1 MTRKWKTALSGTAA
15 FSAALIGALALV
27 GCNGKPSAVAAG
39 GAANSSSSL
48 ATTAAP
54 GQARSPDPRDAPVP
68 QVNGKPMWAA
78 NRKHTAEENAQY
90 QFAKNGA
97 DFDAKSESQ
106 YVAAVHAFV
115 DKPPGGVEVIARPNG
130 DKLMYDAK
138 GNVFAV
144 VARTGA
150 PRTMF
155 KPRAGAAYWSQQ
167 KEREAQRGK
176 TAAETSSDQG

>member
-1 MTRKWKTALSGTAA
+1 MTSLWNRAA
-15 FSAALIGALALV
+15 FSAAVIGALALA
-27 GCNGKPSAVAAG
+27 GCNGKPSAVASG
-39 GAANSSSSL
+39 GAANAGSSL
-48 ATTAAP
+48 ATTASP
-54 GQARSPDPRDAPVP
+54 GARSPDPRDAPVP

-106 YVAAVHAFV
+106 YVAAAHAFV
-115 DKPPGGVEVIARPNG
+115 DKPPGDVEVIARSNG
-130 DKLMYDAK
+130 DKLMYAAK
-138 GNVFAV
+138 ANVFAV

-176 TAAETSSDQG
+176 TGTETTSDQG